1 MWFAVT
7 ALLNGALAA
16 WSAGRVDIGSR
27 AVEWSLAA
35 FCIAVAARHDGI
47 VRGVF
52 MLGRLVPSYRLHQL
66 AYHLGQLHRAMARPF
81 SPDNSAVPSVTASPA
96 RACFG

>member
-7 ALLNGALAA
+7 AALNTGLMA
-16 WSAGRVDIGSR
+16 WSVSRAGGASR
-27 AVEWSLAA
+27 AVEWSLTV

-52 MLGRLVPSYRLHQL
+52 VLGRLVRSYRLHQL
-66 AYHLGQLHRAMARPF
+66 AYHLGQLSGASGRRRSDVC
-81 SPDNSAVPSVTASPA
+81 SPQRGCT
-96 RACFG
+96 